1 MADEFKIRQ
10 KILFSYKLFHFA
22 TRLLLQDGSVQQFP
36 QSHSGL
42 RHRYL
47 QIVKLHMKTSLTNY
61 DRRKPH
67 QLLLTMLLNLH
78 ARVVWMEK
86 L

>member
-1 MADEFKIRQ
+1 M
-10 KILFSYKLFHFA
+10 LFYFA
-22 TRLLLQDGSVQQFP
+22 LRPALQDGTVQQFP
-36 QSHSGL
+36 QSHSGS

-61 DRRKPH
+61 DRRKLH
-67 QLLLTMLLNLH
+67 QLLLTTLLNLH
-78 ARVVWMEK
+78 ARVVWMKK